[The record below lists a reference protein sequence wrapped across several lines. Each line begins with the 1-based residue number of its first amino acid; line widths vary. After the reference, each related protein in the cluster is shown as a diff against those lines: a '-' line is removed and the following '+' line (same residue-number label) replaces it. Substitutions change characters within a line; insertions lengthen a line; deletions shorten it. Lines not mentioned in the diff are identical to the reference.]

1 MNRNRYT
8 HLLFFF
14 GLNPLALAH
23 GFLSKNESRHGL
35 SKLVPKQMDITDL
48 HKMNE
53 LIEMFQEVAGTLKKG
68 RTETVYQNAITV
80 ELQER
85 GIQYTEEETMP
96 IYYKGK
102 FVGQERLDIVV
113 HNWLQIIIELKAT
126 ATEIK
131 SDNLWQVIS
140 YMRYKKYT
148 KGVVVNYNQ
157 SPNKQLSYTFV
168 LLQEDRPYIYDLET
182 GALTELT
189 DYAY

>member
-1 MNRNRYT
+1 
-8 HLLFFF
+8 
-14 GLNPLALAH
+14 
-23 GFLSKNESRHGL
+23 
-35 SKLVPKQMDITDL
+35 MDITDL

-53 LIEMFQEVAGTLKKG
+53 LIEMFQDVGSALKKG
-68 RTETVYQNAITV
+68 RTETVYQNAMTV

-102 FVGQERLDIVV
+102 YVGQERLDIVL

-126 ATEIK
+126 STEIK

-168 LLQEDRPYIYDLET
+168 LLQEGRPYIYDMET
-182 GALTELT
+182 GSLTELT
-189 DYAY
+189 DYEY

>member
-1 MNRNRYT
+1 MNSTTAWVNQS
-8 HLLFFF
+8 L
-14 GLNPLALAH
+14 
-23 GFLSKNESRHGL
+23 KN
-35 SKLVPKQMDITDL
+35 KMDITDL

-53 LIEMFQEVAGTLKKG
+53 LVEMFKEVASVLKKG

-102 FVGQERLDIVV
+102 YVGQERLDIVV
-113 HNWLQIIIELKAT
+113 HTWLQIIIELKAT

-168 LLQEDRPYIYDLET
+168 LIQEDKPYIYDMET
-182 GALTELT
+182 SSLTELT
-189 DYAY
+189 DYEY

>member
-1 MNRNRYT
+1 
-8 HLLFFF
+8 
-14 GLNPLALAH
+14 
-23 GFLSKNESRHGL
+23 
-35 SKLVPKQMDITDL
+35 MDIADL

-53 LIEMFQEVAGTLKKG
+53 LVEMFQDVANGLKKG

-102 FVGQERLDIVV
+102 FVGQERLDIVL

-126 ATEIK
+126 TTDIK

-168 LLQEDRPYIYDLET
+168 LLQEERPYIYDLET
-182 GALTELT
+182 GAFTELT

>member
-1 MNRNRYT
+1 
-8 HLLFFF
+8 
-14 GLNPLALAH
+14 
-23 GFLSKNESRHGL
+23 
-35 SKLVPKQMDITDL
+35 MDITHL

-53 LIEMFQEVAGTLKKG
+53 LIEIFQEVAGALKKG

-102 FVGQERLDIVV
+102 FVGQERLDIVL
-113 HNWLQIIIELKAT
+113 HTWLQIIIELKAT
-126 ATEIK
+126 TTDIK

-182 GALTELT
+182 STLTELT

>member
-1 MNRNRYT
+1 MNSTTAWVNQS
-8 HLLFFF
+8 L
-14 GLNPLALAH
+14 
-23 GFLSKNESRHGL
+23 KN
-35 SKLVPKQMDITDL
+35 KMDITDL

-53 LIEMFQEVAGTLKKG
+53 LVEMFKEVASVLKKG

-102 FVGQERLDIVV
+102 YVGQERLDIVL
-113 HNWLQIIIELKAT
+113 HTWLQVIIELKAT

-168 LLQEDRPYIYDLET
+168 LIQEDKPYIYDIET
-182 GALTELT
+182 SSLTELT

>member
-1 MNRNRYT
+1 MNSTTAWVNQS
-8 HLLFFF
+8 L
-14 GLNPLALAH
+14 
-23 GFLSKNESRHGL
+23 KN
-35 SKLVPKQMDITDL
+35 KMDITDL

-53 LIEMFQEVAGTLKKG
+53 LVEMFKEVASVLKKG

-102 FVGQERLDIVV
+102 YVGQERLDIVL
-113 HNWLQIIIELKAT
+113 HTWLQIIIELKAT

-168 LLQEDRPYIYDLET
+168 LIQEDKPYIYDMET
-182 GALTELT
+182 SSLTELT

>member
-1 MNRNRYT
+1 
-8 HLLFFF
+8 
-14 GLNPLALAH
+14 
-23 GFLSKNESRHGL
+23 
-35 SKLVPKQMDITDL
+35 MDITDL

-53 LIEMFQEVAGTLKKG
+53 LIEIFQEVAGALKKG

-113 HNWLQIIIELKAT
+113 HTWLQIIIELKAT

-182 GALTELT
+182 GAMTELT

>member
-1 MNRNRYT
+1 
-8 HLLFFF
+8 
-14 GLNPLALAH
+14 
-23 GFLSKNESRHGL
+23 
-35 SKLVPKQMDITDL
+35 MDITDL

-53 LIEMFQEVAGTLKKG
+53 LVEMFQDVANGLKKG

-102 FVGQERLDIVV
+102 FVGQERLDIVL

-126 ATEIK
+126 TTDIK

-140 YMRYKKYT
+140 YMRYKKYI

-157 SPNKQLSYTFV
+157 SPNKQFSYTFV
-168 LLQEDRPYIYDLET
+168 LLQEERPYIYDLET

>member
-1 MNRNRYT
+1 MNSTTAWVNQS
-8 HLLFFF
+8 L
-14 GLNPLALAH
+14 
-23 GFLSKNESRHGL
+23 KN
-35 SKLVPKQMDITDL
+35 KMDITDL

-53 LIEMFQEVAGTLKKG
+53 LVEMFKEVASVLKKG

-102 FVGQERLDIVV
+102 YVGQERLDIVL
-113 HNWLQIIIELKAT
+113 HTWLQIIIELKAT

-168 LLQEDRPYIYDLET
+168 LIQEDKPYIYDMET
-182 GALTELT
+182 SSLTELT
-189 DYAY
+189 DYEY

>member
-1 MNRNRYT
+1 MRD
-8 HLLFFF
+8 LLPRCRPTSIFS
-14 GLNPLALAH
+14 PR
-23 GFLSKNESRHGL
+23 LSKNESSRGL
-35 SKLVPKQMDITDL
+35 NIQVPQSKQMEITDINKL
-48 HKMNE
+48 NE
-53 LIEMFQEVAGTLKKG
+53 LVGMFQDVASALKKG

-96 IYYKGK
+96 IYYKGR
-102 FVGQERLDIVV
+102 FVGQERLDIVL
-113 HNWLQIIIELKAT
+113 HNWLPIIIELKAT
-126 ATEIK
+126 TTDIK

-157 SPNKQLSYTFV
+157 SPSKDLTYSVV
-168 LLQEDRPYIYDLET
+168 LLHEDRPYVYDLDS
-182 GALTELT
+182 GSLTELT

>member
-1 MNRNRYT
+1 VSAEINFFAT
-8 HLLFFF
+8 LF
-14 GLNPLALAH
+14 
-23 GFLSKNESRHGL
+23 SKNEFAKHL
-35 SKLVPKQMDITDL
+35 DKPVPQEMDMTDL
-48 HKMNE
+48 HKINE
-53 LIEMFQEVAGTLKKG
+53 LIEMFKEVASVLKKG

-102 FVGQERLDIVV
+102 YVGQERLDIVL
-113 HNWLQIIIELKAT
+113 HTWLQIIIELKAT
-126 ATEIK
+126 STEIK

-157 SPNKQLSYTFV
+157 SPNKDLTYSVV